1 MSLEVEA
8 LNDLR
13 QRVERLERATQKQR
27 GYLNQKQA
35 AGYLNRSDEWLRLE
49 HAAGRGPKRHRVGA
63 RGWRYAIAD
72 LDAYIA
78 EGEEDNA

>member
-1 MSLEVEA
+1 MAPEIDVI
-8 LNDLR
+8 NDLR
-13 QRVERLERATQKQR
+13 QRIERLERNSSQER

-49 HAAGRGPKRHRVGA
+49 HAAGRGPKRHRVGS

-72 LDAYIA
+72 LDAYLL
-78 EGEEDNA
+78 EGEEDA